1 MGVQLPPS
9 GRPRVRR
16 PTEEVDT
23 ERREEEEEG
32 KMKKEKGMKLK
43 GVEDGMRKEKTKK
56 YWKMREEKKKEGE
69 TKGREVKF

>member
-1 MGVQLPPS
+1 M
-9 GRPRVRR
+9 
-16 PTEEVDT
+16 DN

-32 KMKKEKGMKLK
+32 KMKKMKGRKLK

>member
-1 MGVQLPPS
+1 MK
-9 GRPRVRR
+9 
-16 PTEEVDT
+16 
-23 ERREEEEEG
+23 
-32 KMKKEKGMKLK
+32 KMKGRILK